1 MSLTAAAAITA
12 GASLV
17 GGLFGQSAEQRYN
30 AREARR
36 NREFQRE
43 ERLAAQEFNLDMWNR
58 NNEYNSMANVIQ
70 RARDAGVSAGAVVG
84 DGSTAAQPVTTSP
97 SQGSSTAPS
106 PSIASSI
113 MSTVQN
119 ADLLQA
125 QVQNIKADTKG
136 KDNENTF
143 FTASFDDRLKA
154 LKLGNDKLSKEGQ
167 EVQANIDKITTETSF
182 LGKYYDLTARSTE
195 SQIAE
200 RSQNILNLQ
209 NQYRLISKEIDKM
222 QADIDYT
229 DSLTIGQDKENA
241 FMQLKLDLSNT
252 LGFPTGTPEFEQAW
266 ILLKENK
273 LHELNVLLLK
283 KAELA
288 LSNNQDAI
296 TNLAN
301 QASLNASIKA
311 YEAKQAKRESQ
322 RKYWYDEN
330 GMDKRDWK
338 RLTEQEAR
346 MRYLMYG
353 GYRTHRNP

>member
-1 MSLTAAAAITA
+1 MSITAAAITA
-12 GASLV
+12 GASLI
-17 GGLFGQSAEQRYN
+17 GGLVGQSAEQRYN

-97 SQGSSTAPS
+97 SQGTATAPS

-125 QVQNIKADTKG
+125 QVENIKADTKG
-136 KDNENTF
+136 KENENTF
-143 FTASFDDRLKA
+143 FTASFDERLNA
-154 LKLGNDKLSKEGQ
+154 LKLGNDKLSKEGL
-167 EVQANIDKITTETSF
+167 EVQANIDKIATETSF

-209 NQYRLISKEIDKM
+209 NQYRLISKEMDKM

-229 DSLTIGQDKENA
+229 ESLTVGQDKENA
-241 FMQLKLDLSNT
+241 FTQLKLDLSNT
-252 LGFPTGTPEFEQAW
+252 LGFPTGTPEFEMAW
-266 ILLKENK
+266 KLVKENK

-288 LSNNQDAI
+288 LSNNQDALP
-296 TNLAN
+296 NLAN

-311 YEAKQAKRESQ
+311 YEREQALKEYKRKL
-322 RKYWYDEN
+322 RYDEN
-330 GMDKRDWK
+330 GMDKHKWK
-338 RLTEQEAR
+338 RLSEDAAR
-346 MRYLMYG
+346 MRYMMYNG
-353 GYRTHRNP
+353 MKTLRNP